1 MTEGD
6 VVFSFCFRGDRDQG
20 ERGDNGRRTEIT
32 EPGKIIIHS
41 YRNNNTEKKMRIKVK
56 RCVGRNSAL
65 SGMEFQLCRCWRH
78 AQK

>member
-1 MTEGD
+1 MEKKKKSRVWITILLEPECTGDREVTEGD

-41 YRNNNTEKKMRIKVK
+41 YRNNNTE
-56 RCVGRNSAL
+56 
-65 SGMEFQLCRCWRH
+65 
-78 AQK
+78 